1 MKMNNAGKT
10 DDVGCIMTIRLRYD
24 ESKIVDKK
32 DCTRF
37 DQKKWTERQ
46 ECRKMM
52 TSDGR
57 RMTKS
62 DKMNRS

>member
-1 MKMNNAGKT
+1 MKMEDAGKT
-10 DDVGCIMTIRLRYD
+10 GDVGCIITIRLRYD

-32 DCTRF
+32 DCIRF
-37 DQKKWTERQ
+37 DQKKWTKKQ

-52 TSDGR
+52 TSDGH